1 MKNEKESIKKIP
13 CKAAEK
19 SFNDLID
26 GYLKGKP
33 KAELEHHIAHCR
45 DCFGRI
51 EFENKLK
58 EKIQSSAANGK
69 SKSLR
74 KKIETLLGNE
84 K

>member
-1 MKNEKESIKKIP
+1 MKNSTIKKIP
-13 CKAAEK
+13 CKEAEK

-33 KAELEHHIAHCR
+33 KAELEHHITHCR

-58 EKIQSSAANGK
+58 EKIKSSAVNGT

-74 KKIETLLGNE
+74 KKIETLLGND
-84 K
+84 